1 MYKTLS
7 KTGTVIVIVVAIF
20 SIIQV
25 VFPVINRTIK
35 VREGMT
41 SGRENSLPTLTF
53 MTGNNQRKD
62 GTD

>member
-7 KTGTVIVIVVAIF
+7 KTGIVIVIVIVIF

-25 VFPVINRTIK
+25 IFPLVNKQIK

-41 SGRENSLPTLTF
+41 SGRTNSLPLLTG
-53 MTGNNQRKD
+53 MTGVVNEKIES
-62 GTD
+62 